1 MASLNIGGELPAFV
15 FRQPD
20 EVDGYLI
27 VARDLFPAVM
37 HLSNVADISARS
49 CAMLAAHVTECWL
62 KALILFKDSKKK
74 FAVGERHDLIRLW
87 SLAEETALVVLP
99 KEPPDWLKILAVG
112 HGPNFY
118 FRYQQGVAKT
128 VVNGGQTP
136 EPQSMVAAL
145 DELGKQVTQVI
156 GRG

>member
-1 MASLNIGGELPAFV
+1 VNV
-15 FRQPD
+15 QPD
-20 EVDGYLI
+20 KVDGYLI
-27 VARDLFPAVM
+27 VARDLFPAVV
-37 HLSNVADISARS
+37 HLSGVKGISARS

-62 KALILFKDSKKK
+62 KALIFSKDSEKK
-74 FAVGERHDLIRLW
+74 FAVGEQHDLIRLW
-87 SLAEETALVVLP
+87 SLAEETALIALP
-99 KEPPDWLKILAVG
+99 KEPPDWLINLAVG

-145 DELGKQVTQVI
+145 DVLGKQVTQVI